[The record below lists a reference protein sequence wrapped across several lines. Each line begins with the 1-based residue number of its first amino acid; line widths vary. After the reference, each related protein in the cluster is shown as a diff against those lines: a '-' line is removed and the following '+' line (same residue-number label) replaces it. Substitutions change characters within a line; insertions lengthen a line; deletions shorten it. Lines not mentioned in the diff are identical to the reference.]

1 MELAAQAENFH
12 DFVVLPLVSVN
23 QLVAHLAEEVSV
35 LVVSEVLVPTVWFHQ
50 YWVYCDF
57 AVLLVYFVVHN
68 MVAVLLMV

>member
-12 DFVVLPLVSVN
+12 DFVVLLLVSVN